1 MDVPETLRESLRYT
15 REALWEQW
23 ERWILL
29 TVASI
34 IFPVFAG
41 YTLDIY
47 RGADPAPDI
56 RGWTRL
62 FLDGIRVLIIT
73 IAYVLPV
80 VLFAAVLGMLI
91 WPTAASAV
99 ASLDPQTIAG
109 AVAITG
115 SGLILVLILALVI
128 WLVLTLAVVRFA
140 RTRRIRDAFH
150 AGAILGHIG
159 RIGWPEYMV
168 ALTVLWLA
176 SMVWFGISIWVNS
189 VPVIGW
195 IIGFLLMPVW
205 GIFSARFVTRVYESG
220 E

>member
-41 YTLDIY
+41 YTLEIY

-56 RGWTRL
+56 RGWPAL

-80 VLFAAVLGMLI
+80 VLFAAVLGMLL

-99 ASLDPQTIAG
+99 ASLDPQAIAG

-140 RTRRIRDAFH
+140 RNRRMGDAFH
-150 AGAILGHIG
+150 AGAILSRIC
-159 RIGWPEYMV
+159 RIGWPEYLI
-168 ALTVLWLA
+168 ALTVLWFA
-176 SMVWFGISIWVNS
+176 SLVWFGISLWVNS

-205 GIFSARFVTRVYESG
+205 GIFSARFVTLVYESG

>member
-1 MDVPETLRESLRYT
+1 MDIREMLSESLRYT

-29 TVASI
+29 TIASI
-34 IFPVFAG
+34 IFPVFTG
-41 YTLDIY
+41 YTLEIY

-56 RGWTRL
+56 RGWLRL
-62 FLDGIRVLIIT
+62 FLDGITVLVIT
-73 IAYVLPV
+73 IAYSLPV
-80 VLFAAVLGMLI
+80 ILLAAVLGILI
-91 WPTAASAV
+91 WPSTASAI
-99 ASLDPQTIAG
+99 ASLDPQAIAG

-115 SGLILVLILALVI
+115 SGLILVLILVLVI

-140 RTRRIRDAFH
+140 RARRIRDAFH
-150 AGAILGHIG
+150 VGAILGHIG
-159 RIGWPEYMV
+159 RIGWPEYLV

-176 SMVWFGISIWVNS
+176 SMVWFAISIWATS

-205 GIFSARFVTRVYESG
+205 GIFSARFVTLVYESG